1 MAQTNSIGFIMSVSK
16 EILIVEDSEELSE
29 LIADALSGICEIHVA
44 DGVKTAISMINEHG
58 AYDLLIC
65 DKTLGDGSGF
75 DVVEYYQ
82 EKKLEGG
89 ILFLSGDSE
98 IEDKLEGFRLDII
111 DYLEKPISMRELRIR
126 VLKAL
131 E

>member
-1 MAQTNSIGFIMSVSK
+1 MSSTK
-16 EILIVEDSEELSE
+16 EILIIEDSEELGE
-29 LIADALSGICEIHVA
+29 LMADALSGICEVQLA
-44 DGVKTAISMINEHG
+44 GGVKQAISLIDQHG

-82 EKKLEGG
+82 AKRLAGG

-111 DYLEKPISMRELRIR
+111 DYLEKPISMRELRVR

-131 E
+131 S

>member
-1 MAQTNSIGFIMSVSK
+1 MSVSK

-65 DKTLGDGSGF
+65 DKTLGD
-75 DVVEYYQ
+75 
-82 EKKLEGG
+82 
-89 ILFLSGDSE
+89 
-98 IEDKLEGFRLDII
+98 
-111 DYLEKPISMRELRIR
+111 
-126 VLKAL
+126 
-131 E
+131 

>member
-1 MAQTNSIGFIMSVSK
+1 MPSMKQ
-16 EILIVEDSEELSE
+16 ILIVEDSEELSE
-29 LIADALSGICEIHVA
+29 LMADALSGICDIEVA
-44 DGVKTAISMINEHG
+44 GGVEHAKSIIDEHG
-58 AYDLLIC
+58 AFDLLIC

-75 DVVEYYQ
+75 EVVEYYQ
-82 EKKLEGG
+82 EKKLQGG

-98 IEDKLEGFRLDII
+98 VEDKLEGFRLDII
-111 DYLEKPISMRELRIR
+111 DYLEKPISMRELRTR